1 VRGPDPRHVRLVMD
15 SLRRIVR
22 SFQISARAVESRL
35 GISAAQLFVLHQLAE
50 ADAASIE
57 ELATRTLTH
66 QSSVSVVV
74 TRLAARDL
82 VTRRTARDDARRS
95 EIALTAAGRAMLRNA
110 PEILQERLLR
120 ALARL
125 RPRQLRALVEQ
136 LGMLVA
142 ALELD
147 ADVAGMFF
155 EDESPGTVRRRPTR
169 RPAR

>member
-1 VRGPDPRHVRLVMD
+1 
-15 SLRRIVR
+15 
-22 SFQISARAVESRL
+22 
-35 GISAAQLFVLHQLAE
+35 
-50 ADAASIE
+50 
-57 ELATRTLTH
+57 
-66 QSSVSVVV
+66 VSVVV

>member
-1 VRGPDPRHVRLVMD
+1 M
-15 SLRRIVR
+15 
-22 SFQISARAVESRL
+22 
-35 GISAAQLFVLHQLAE
+35 
-50 ADAASIE
+50 
-57 ELATRTLTH
+57 
-66 QSSVSVVV
+66 VV
-74 TRLAARDL
+74 TRLAARGL

-125 RPRQLRALVEQ
+125 RPRELRALVEQ
-136 LGMLVA
+136 LGLLVA

-155 EDESPGTVRRRPTR
+155 EDESPGTVRSRPTR

>member
-1 VRGPDPRHVRLVMD
+1 MD
-15 SLRRIVR
+15 ALRRIVR
-22 SFQISARAVESRL
+22 SFRISARAVESRL

-50 ADAASIE
+50 ADAESIE
-57 ELATRTLTH
+57 ELARRTLTH

-74 TRLAARDL
+74 TRLAARGL

-125 RPRQLRALVEQ
+125 RPGQLRAVVEQ
-136 LGMLVA
+136 LGLLVA

-147 ADVAGMFF
+147 ADLAGMFF
-155 EDESPGTVRRRPTR
+155 EDESPGTVRSRPTR
-169 RPAR
+169 HPAR

>member
-1 VRGPDPRHVRLVMD
+1 MD

-22 SFQISARAVESRL
+22 SFRISARAVESRL

-57 ELATRTLTH
+57 ELSARTLTH

-74 TRLAARDL
+74 TRLAARGL

-125 RPRQLRALVEQ
+125 RPRELRALVEQ
-136 LGMLVA
+136 LGLLVA

-155 EDESPGTVRRRPTR
+155 EDESAGTVRSRPTR

>member
-1 VRGPDPRHVRLVMD
+1 MD

-22 SFQISARAVESRL
+22 SFRISARAVESRL
-35 GISAAQLFVLHQLAE
+35 GISAAQLFVLHQLAD

-57 ELATRTLTH
+57 ELSARTLTH

-74 TRLAARDL
+74 TRLAARGL

-125 RPRQLRALVEQ
+125 RPRELRALVEQ
-136 LGMLVA
+136 LGLLVA

-155 EDESPGTVRRRPTR
+155 EDESAGTVRSRPTR